1 MALEA
6 SQVEKIAH
14 LARLGIETGDAPE
27 YARNLSAILAFV
39 EQLNRVDTT
48 GVEPLAHPLEATQRL
63 RPDVVTE
70 PDEREKFLSNAP
82 LTEAGLYLVP
92 RVIE

>member
-1 MALEA
+1 MALEDT
-6 SQVEKIAH
+6 QVEKIAH
-14 LARLGIETGDAPE
+14 LARLGIDADDVPD
-27 YARNLSAILAFV
+27 YAHNLSAILAFV
-39 EQLNRVDTT
+39 EQLNRVNTT
-48 GVEPLAHPLEATQRL
+48 GVQPLAHPLEATQRL

-70 PDEREKFLSNAP
+70 PDEREKFLRNAP

>member
-1 MALEA
+1 MTLD
-6 SQVEKIAH
+6 SRQVEKIAH
-14 LARLGIETGDAPE
+14 LARLGVNADDVPG

-39 EQLNRVDTT
+39 EQLNQVDTT

-70 PDEREKFLSNAP
+70 RDEREKFLRNAP
-82 LTEAGLYLVP
+82 LTDAGLYLVP
-92 RVIE
+92 RVVE

>member
-14 LARLGIETGDAPE
+14 LARLAIDADDVPE

-39 EQLNRVDTT
+39 EQLNRVDTS

-63 RPDVVTE
+63 RSDVVTE
-70 PDEREKFLSNAP
+70 ADEREKFLRNAP